1 MEKIELIIKIVMA
14 LCTIFVVPYLN
25 SWLSSKVGEMKAK
38 QISDTVQ
45 TLCESAQQLLWNST
59 GEDRL
64 EYVISNLTK
73 LEIDVNDEIR
83 ALIESKV
90 YELHK

>member
-25 SWLSSKVGEMKAK
+25 KWLNAKVGEVKAK
-38 QISDTVQ
+38 EIVDTIGR
-45 TLCESAQQLLWNST
+45 LCESAEQLLWESS

-64 EYVISNLTK
+64 NYVMENLVK
-73 LEIDVNDEIR
+73 MEIDVNDEIR
-83 ALIESKV
+83 AMIESKV

>member
-1 MEKIELIIKIVMA
+1 M
-14 LCTIFVVPYLN
+14 
-25 SWLSSKVGEMKAK
+25 
-38 QISDTVQ
+38 
-45 TLCESAQQLLWNST
+45 NST

>member
-45 TLCESAQQLLWNST
+45 TLCESAQQLL
-59 GEDRL
+59 
-64 EYVISNLTK
+64 
-73 LEIDVNDEIR
+73 
-83 ALIESKV
+83 
-90 YELHK
+90 